1 MAPSISDEYG
11 ELSLDRSDIK
21 NPTSCNGYH
30 EDARTAA
37 SYEVSPYQDTK
48 IVSILVGRDA
58 LPFTIHSAVIA
69 QSEVLAAKVSYKR
82 NGNQVLAL
90 DLDNSTA
97 HTLIGFMYTGTYNE
111 LPLSSELTRS
121 AMSVYETGTCVY
133 CAAVRY
139 QLAGLVELAK
149 EKIMSS
155 DEGVS
160 ISDILRIAKEQA
172 FPLLPG
178 NETWYPSYLEAAI
191 KRAMAK
197 DPEPFKR
204 PDFITQVEGN
214 SRLLQM
220 VWKTVISNYA
230 GVVSAPTTGG
240 GDMPP
245 MDHEQEK
252 SEDVLTFQSRPPASV
267 DGSQTTAVANDTPA
281 DPPSP
286 EKSYYTTASA
296 ATSVENS
303 LKLDDI
309 EPTIGYHQVPEPFT
323 DELDFKK
330 STTFQKMNKN
340 ESVAIKSAV
349 APSDQAR
356 SAHKRSDS
364 VLQAEDAAAKETDD
378 VAEESVEKAE
388 SADKLGDSSP
398 LVADGS
404 FDATTASKKAK
415 KKKKGG
421 KPSTVF

>member
-1 MAPSISDEYG
+1 
-11 ELSLDRSDIK
+11 
-21 NPTSCNGYH
+21 
-30 EDARTAA
+30 
-37 SYEVSPYQDTK
+37 
-48 IVSILVGRDA
+48 VSILVGRDA

-69 QSEVLAAKVSYKR
+69 QSEVLAAKVASKR
-82 NGNQVLAL
+82 NASQVLAPEL
-90 DLDNSTA
+90 ENSAA
-97 HTLIGFMYTGTYNE
+97 HTLVGFMYTGTYNE
-111 LPLSSELTRS
+111 LPLLSESTRTAVS
-121 AMSVYETGTCVY
+121 TYETGTCVY

-139 QLAGLVELAK
+139 QLTGLVDLAK
-149 EKIMSS
+149 EKIISS

-172 FPLLPG
+172 FPLLPE

-220 VWKTVISNYA
+220 VWKTVISSYA
-230 GVVSAPTTGG
+230 GGVSASTTGG

-245 MDHEQEK
+245 MDDEQEK
-252 SEDVLTFQSRPPASV
+252 GEDVLTFQSRPPASV
-267 DGSQTTAVANDTPA
+267 DGSQTTAVANDTPV

-286 EKSYYTTASA
+286 EKSYYTNASA
-296 ATSVENS
+296 ATSIENS

-309 EPTIGYHQVPEPFT
+309 EPTISSIEPFT

-340 ESVAIKSAV
+340 ESLAIKSAV
-349 APSDQAR
+349 TASDQGR

-364 VLQAEDAAAKETDD
+364 VLQAEDAAAKEADD
-378 VAEESVEKAE
+378 VAGESVEKAE
-388 SADKLGDSSP
+388 AAEKLGESSP

-404 FDATTASKKAK
+404 VDATTASKKAK

>member
-1 MAPSISDEYG
+1 M
-11 ELSLDRSDIK
+11 
-21 NPTSCNGYH
+21 
-30 EDARTAA
+30 
-37 SYEVSPYQDTK
+37 V
-48 IVSILVGRDA
+48 
-58 LPFTIHSAVIA
+58 
-69 QSEVLAAKVSYKR
+69 QSEVLAAKVASKR
-82 NGNQVLAL
+82 NANQVLAPE
-90 DLDNSTA
+90 LDNSTG
-97 HTLIGFMYTGTYNE
+97 HTLVTFMYTGKYKE
-111 LPLSSELTRS
+111 LPLSVESTQS
-121 AMSVYETGTCVY
+121 AVSVYETGTCVY

-139 QLAGLVELAK
+139 QLAGLVDLAK

-172 FPLLPG
+172 FPLLPE

-220 VWKTVISNYA
+220 VWKTVISSYA
-230 GVVSAPTTGG
+230 GAVSTPTTGG
-240 GDMPP
+240 GDNPP
-245 MDHEQEK
+245 MDYEREK
-252 SEDVLTFQSRPPASV
+252 CEDVSTPQSQPPASV

-286 EKSYYTTASA
+286 GTSYYTTAP
-296 ATSVENS
+296 ATTSFENS

-309 EPTIGYHQVPEPFT
+309 EPYT

-340 ESVAIKSAV
+340 ESMAIKSAATV
-349 APSDQAR
+349 IDQGR

-364 VLQAEDAAAKETDD
+364 VLPVEDAAAKEADD
-378 VAEESVEKAE
+378 VAEESAERAEAIEKLEE
-388 SADKLGDSSP
+388 SLP
-398 LVADGS
+398 LVVDGS
-404 FDATTASKKAK
+404 VDATTVSKKSK

-421 KPSTVF
+421 KLSTVF

>member
-1 MAPSISDEYG
+1 MVTMKMLGQSPRTKCRKFAYLKLTA
-11 ELSLDRSDIK
+11 LSSQTCR
-21 NPTSCNGYH
+21 
-30 EDARTAA
+30 
-37 SYEVSPYQDTK
+37 PYQDTK
-48 IVSILVGRDA
+48 IVSVLVGRDA
-58 LPFTIHSAVIA
+58 TPFTIHSTVMA
-69 QSEVLAAKVSYKR
+69 QSEVLAAKVASKR
-82 NGNQVLAL
+82 NANQVLAPEL
-90 DLDNSTA
+90 DHTTA
-97 HTLIGFMYTGTYNE
+97 HTLVGFMYTGKYDE
-111 LPLSSELTRS
+111 LSLSKESTQS
-121 AMSVYETGTCVY
+121 AVSVYETGTCVY

-139 QLAGLVELAK
+139 QLAGLVDLAK

-172 FPLLPG
+172 FPLLPE

-191 KRAMAK
+191 KRAMAE
-197 DPEPFKR
+197 DPEPFKH

-220 VWKTVISNYA
+220 VWKTVISSYA
-230 GVVSAPTTGG
+230 GAASTPTTGG
-240 GDMPP
+240 GDHPP

-252 SEDVLTFQSRPPASV
+252 CEDVLTSQSQPPASV
-267 DGSQTTAVANDTPA
+267 DGSQTTAVANDTPV

-286 EKSYYTTASA
+286 EMSYYTTAPA
-296 ATSVENS
+296 ATSIENS

-309 EPTIGYHQVPEPFT
+309 EPYT

-340 ESVAIKSAV
+340 ESMAIKSA
-349 APSDQAR
+349 AIAINQGR

-364 VLQAEDAAAKETDD
+364 VLQVEDAAAKEADD
-378 VAEESVEKAE
+378 VAEESTEKAE
-388 SADKLGDSSP
+388 AVEKLEESSP

-404 FDATTASKKAK
+404 VDATTASKKSK